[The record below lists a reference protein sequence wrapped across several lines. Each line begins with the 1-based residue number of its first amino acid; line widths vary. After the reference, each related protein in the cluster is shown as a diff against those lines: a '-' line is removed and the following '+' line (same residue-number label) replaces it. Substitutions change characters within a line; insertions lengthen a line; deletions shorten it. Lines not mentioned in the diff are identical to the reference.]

1 MSTLDPERWRAASAE
16 LDGLLELQPSERAT
30 YLAALRQR
38 APALA
43 GDVERLLEEHRAVD
57 AEAFLQEPPAMVPT
71 GADDATRTAGLAD
84 SAPRA
89 VLAGGTRFGAYRI
102 VRPLGRGGM
111 GAVYEADE
119 VPSGRRVALK
129 ILKERLHDP
138 RERERFSREG
148 RLAASLNHPHC
159 VFVFAASE
167 VDGRL
172 AIAMEL
178 MHSSL
183 LTRRFARAGQ

>member
-1 MSTLDPERWRAASAE
+1 
-16 LDGLLELQPSERAT
+16 
-30 YLAALRQR
+30 LAAPLPGR
-38 APALA
+38 A
-43 GDVERLLEEHRAVD
+43 G
-57 AEAFLQEPPAMVPT
+57 
-71 GADDATRTAGLAD
+71 
-84 SAPRA
+84 SS
-89 VLAGGTRFGAYRI
+89 LAGGTVLGPYRI
-102 VRPLGRGGM
+102 VRPLGQGGM